1 MARQLR
7 ARVTALDSTVLP
19 MLPLI
24 GDVTH
29 IPVPPTDEVDAIAG
43 PFRQTRTAEVVEAL
57 LAATYR
63 TLLVLV
69 VEDAHG
75 VDEATSLLLDRLAID
90 ATPRHPWLVVSVRR
104 PESGGFVPSAGERIA
119 LHPLLLAEARRLA
132 ELVTSAAP
140 LRPHDIERIV
150 AQAGGNPL
158 FLEEILRMA
167 RDTGTI
173 DALPRSLEAVVGV
186 QIDALAPMARR
197 LLRYAAVL
205 GGSFRRDI
213 FDQVVAADGLSADA
227 ATREALEEFFEPS
240 DDRLR
245 FRHDVVRDVAYEG
258 LPYGRRRELHRS
270 AAQILTRAARDSPET
285 VADLL
290 AVHYTRARDHA
301 LAWQYGVIAGDRA
314 REAYA
319 NPEAA
324 ANYVLALDAARR
336 VPDIS
341 DDDRASVLT
350 HLGDVRE
357 QDGEFA
363 DALDAYRQATR
374 LRRREPLGRARL
386 ALRRARARERMGSYS
401 VALRETTA
409 GLSALDNDV
418 GPADGAEGAK
428 LCAQLVVFSA
438 VVRQAQERPRVAR
451 ALAGRGV
458 DMARAAGDQRALAR
472 GYMVLDWAQR
482 ASGEPHHESYS
493 EMALALYEEIGDTT
507 GVAGCTTN
515 LGTERYYEGRWDE
528 AAELYERSRAAFLRI
543 GNAVQAAICG
553 ANMGELLVSQGR
565 LDEAEPVLRDAGRVL
580 RASAFVDG
588 ATFAEQQL
596 GRLLAR
602 RGDTDAAIEVLGAV
616 HAELDALGQTM
627 TAFEAA
633 LHLADAYTDRGDPL
647 VALDIRDAAAA
658 RAGADAAHLD
668 AHDALV
674 RGRAL
679 AALGRLDE
687 AAGVVAGGVSAARQ
701 KALAYELDLLVRL
714 SWDVDDQRITRGS
727 LTP

>member
-1 MARQLR
+1 
-7 ARVTALDSTVLP
+7 
-19 MLPLI
+19 
-24 GDVTH
+24 
-29 IPVPPTDEVDAIAG
+29 
-43 PFRQTRTAEVVEAL
+43 
-57 LAATYR
+57 
-63 TLLVLV
+63 
-69 VEDAHG
+69 
-75 VDEATSLLLDRLAID
+75 LLDRLVLD
-90 ATPRHPWLVVSVRR
+90 ATPRRPWLVVSVRR
-104 PESGGFVPSAGERIA
+104 PESGGFVPSAGARIA
-119 LHPLLLAEARRLA
+119 LHPLLVAEARRLA
-132 ELVTSAAP
+132 ELVTNAAP

-186 QIDALAPMARR
+186 QIDALAPVARR

-205 GGSFRRDI
+205 GGSFRPDI
-213 FDQVVAADGLSADA
+213 FDQVVAAEGLRADA

-240 DDRLR
+240 SDDRLR
-245 FRHDVVRDVAYEG
+245 FRHEVVRDVAYEG

-270 AAQILTRAARDSPET
+270 AAQILTRAAGDSPDT

-301 LAWQYGVIAGDRA
+301 LAWRYGVIAGDRA
-314 REAYA
+314 RQAYA

-341 DDDRASVLT
+341 DDDRATVLT

-363 DALDAYRQATR
+363 DALDAYRQATH
-374 LRRREPLGRARL
+374 LRRCEPLGRAWL
-386 ALRRARARERMGSYS
+386 ALRRARARERMGSYP

-409 GLSALDNDV
+409 GLFALGV
-418 GPADGAEGAK
+418 GVSSADGAEAAK
-428 LCAQLVVFSA
+428 LRAQLVVFSA
-438 VVRQAQERPRVAR
+438 VVRQAQERPRLAR
-451 ALAGRGV
+451 TLAARGV
-458 DMARAAGDQRALAR
+458 DMARAAGDQQALAR

-482 ASGEPHHESYS
+482 ASGEPHHEGYG
-493 EMALALYEEIGDTT
+493 EMALALYEQIGDTA
-507 GVAGCTTN
+507 GVAACTTN

-543 GNAVQAAICG
+543 GNAVQAAQCG

-565 LDEAEPVLRDAGRVL
+565 LDEAEPLLRDAARVL
-580 RASAFVDG
+580 RASAFVYG

-596 GRLLAR
+596 GRLLVQ
-602 RGDTDAAIEVLGAV
+602 RGETDAAIEVLSAV

-633 LHLADAYTDRGDPL
+633 LHLADAYTDRGDPRI
-647 VALDIRDAAAA
+647 ALDIRDAAAA

-687 AAGVVAGGVSAARQ
+687 AAGVIAGGVASARQ
-701 KALAYELDLLVRL
+701 TSLAYELDLLVRL
-714 SWDVDDQRITRGS
+714 SGEVDDQRITRGS
-727 LTP
+727 FTP